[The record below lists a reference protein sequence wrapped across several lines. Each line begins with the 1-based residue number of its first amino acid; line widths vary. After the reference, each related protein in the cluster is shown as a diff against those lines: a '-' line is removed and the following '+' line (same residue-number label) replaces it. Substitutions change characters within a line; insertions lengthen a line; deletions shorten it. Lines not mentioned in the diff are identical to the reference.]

1 MKRLP
6 LLLAAFAT
14 LLSLFA
20 ISAPAEAHG
29 RIRGGVFLNFGVP
42 WPGYWAPRY
51 YYPPPA
57 YYYYDDP
64 YPSTVI
70 IERRSPPEYVEKAD
84 VEGRPAPSPS
94 TSEQATAAAPAPSQI
109 KATNWWYWC
118 ESSKKYYPYVKEC
131 AGGFERV
138 PPQPVPPPAN
148 R

>member
-14 LLSLFA
+14 LLTLFA
-20 ISAPAEAHG
+20 ASTPAEAHG

-57 YYYYDDP
+57 YYYYDDYYAP
-64 YPSTVI
+64 PPRVVV
-70 IERRSPPEYVEKAD
+70 ERQPQYVEKSD
-84 VEGRPAPSPS
+84 VEG
-94 TSEQATAAAPAPSQI
+94 TAPAPSTTDQATGAAPPASQV
-109 KATNWWYWC
+109 KPTNWWYWC
-118 ESSKKYYPYVKEC
+118 ESSRKYYPYVKEC
-131 AGGFERV
+131 TGGFERV
-138 PPQPVPPPAN
+138 PPQPVPPAN

>member
-6 LLLAAFAT
+6 LVLAAFAT
-14 LLSLFA
+14 LLSLLA
-20 ISAPAEAHG
+20 MSSPAEAHG

-57 YYYYDDP
+57 YYYDDYYVP
-64 YPSTVI
+64 PSRVI
-70 IERRSPPEYVEKAD
+70 IERRSELQYVEKSD
-84 VEGRPAPSPS
+84 VEGTPAPS
-94 TSEQATAAAPAPSQI
+94 TDQATAAAPAPSQV
-109 KATNWWYWC
+109 KPTNWWYWC

-131 AGGFERV
+131 TGGFERV
-138 PPQPVPPPAN
+138 PPQPVPPAN

>member
-20 ISAPAEAHG
+20 ISTPAEAHG

-42 WPGYWAPRY
+42 WPGYWGYWGPRY
-51 YYPPPA
+51 YYPGP
-57 YYYYDDP
+57 YYYYDD
-64 YPSTVI
+64 YYAPSTVI

-84 VEGRPAPSPS
+84 VEGRSAPS
-94 TSEQATAAAPAPSQI
+94 SEPATAAAPAPSQVRP
-109 KATNWWYWC
+109 TNWWYWC

-138 PPQPVPPPAN
+138 PPQAVPPAN